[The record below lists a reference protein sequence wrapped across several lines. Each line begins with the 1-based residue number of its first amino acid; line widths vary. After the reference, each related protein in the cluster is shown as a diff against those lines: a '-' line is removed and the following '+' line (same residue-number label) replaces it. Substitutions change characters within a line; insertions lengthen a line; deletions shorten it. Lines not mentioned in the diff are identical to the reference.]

1 MENWDAHVE
10 RESRRFRDGLERLPQ
25 DPDPRQKQLVR
36 MANAAA
42 GAGLACLMAE
52 RADEA
57 RSWFLEAAARY
68 RESHADAPPGS
79 WGRPIGSVKMR
90 LLGGDVAG
98 AVEDARWT
106 LSLAPARS
114 ESPIGRYA
122 AVLASLVLGDDDT
135 AAELVGTLRAETEDR
150 FPRPVADALAGLA
163 ARDAATYEDGVRR
176 TLRLLRGACGVPGGR
191 PRRGHRSRTGS
202 SGSSAR
208 ARNGALLGAVAGIGR
223 LGSAPLVSSPHRYSD
238 SRGGTRWRTTT
249 TSGPT
254 GGR

>member
-10 RESRRFRDGLERLPQ
+10 SESRRFRDGLERLPQ

-68 RESHADAPPGS
+68 RESHADAPSGS

-176 TLRLLRGACGVPGGR
+176 TLHSFEARAEFLEDVPVADTVLVLEALARTRGLETAL
-191 PRRGHRSRTGS
+191 
-202 SGSSAR
+202 SSA
-208 ARNGALLGAVAGIGR
+208 LLPAPAG
-223 LGSAPLVSSPHRYSD
+223 SDPLR
-238 SRGGTRWRTTT
+238 
-249 TSGPT
+249 
-254 GGR
+254 